1 MGQMISID
9 VGSKKVCVAEGRFRG
24 DAVTISAF
32 DEIGYESDVVEN
44 GTITDRA
51 ALSFLI
57 NEIIKKN
64 HMKSKSA
71 VVTISSSEAIIR
83 ELKLPDV
90 KLPQI
95 KLLVNNEMSRIVR
108 DDHGF
113 LVDFIVTGKTGDNML
128 AVTASAI
135 PKALVESYYTLLK
148 EMKLT
153 PYALSVPEDAI
164 SRLISGTPIN
174 GESHNNSTII
184 VLDIG
189 YSKLSFYGFSGGAS
203 RFNRTDVSPMQDFVR
218 EIASI
223 SRLDVN
229 KDLMSKIN
237 FDPNYGYEEPGMGEA
252 CRYFVYRLSEEIQKY
267 TQYLSMNSEMTAFD
281 RIYICG
287 GISSANGL
295 ALALTESLH
304 LPVESIQSVGRVVVP
319 KGVVAT
325 NLCVAAG
332 ALIRK

>member
-9 VGSKKVCVAEGRFRG
+9 VGSKKVCVAEGRYRG
-24 DAVTISAF
+24 DSVTITSF
-32 DEIGYESDVVEN
+32 DEIGYEHDVVEN

-64 HMKSKSA
+64 HMKAKSA
-71 VVTISSSEAIIR
+71 VVTIGSSETVIR

-90 KLPQI
+90 KLAQI
-95 KLLVNNEMSRIVR
+95 KLLVGNEMSRIVR

-113 LVDFIVTGKTGDNML
+113 LVDFVVAGKTEDNML

-135 PKALVESYYTLLK
+135 PKNMVESYYTLLK
-148 EMKLT
+148 ELKLT

-164 SRLISGTPIN
+164 SKLLSGTTIN
-174 GESHNNSTII
+174 GAQQNDSTVI

-189 YSKLSFYGFSGGAS
+189 FSKLSFYGFSGGVS

-218 EIASI
+218 EISSL
-223 SRLDVN
+223 SRMDVSTE
-229 KDLMSKIN
+229 LMSKMN
-237 FDPNYGYEEPGMGEA
+237 FNPNHEYEEPGMNEA

-267 TQYLSMNSEMTAFD
+267 TQYLAINSEMKAFD
-281 RIYICG
+281 RIYVCG
-287 GISSANGL
+287 GISSSSGL
-295 ALALTESLH
+295 DAALSESLRM
-304 LPVESIQSVGRVVVP
+304 PVETIQNIGRVIVP
-319 KGVVAT
+319 KGAQVT

-332 ALIRK
+332 AMIRK